1 MKYFGFCD
9 PSGGSSD
16 SMTLA
21 VARASI
27 LGKKAVLVGTWE
39 KKAPFNPD
47 IATEE
52 FAGIL
57 AGYRL
62 TTVVGDRYSAE
73 WVATRFRSHG
83 ITYAP
88 SQKTKSEIFLD
99 FLALVNSDRVRI
111 PANRR
116 LRAQLVSLERRVSRT
131 GRDAVDHP
139 RSCWPRSPAGN
150 FSSRPS
156 SRSTSRPRRERRG
169 SILKLEKIWTI
180 RFSNCRA
187 SGGRRSTRVRPE
199 GPSLRAG
206 RSPTAP
212 Q

>member
-139 RSCWPRSPAGN
+139 PAAHDDLANAVAGALVLAAKPGRKLFVPTVISFDESPAPGAPWVDPQAGKN
-150 FSSRPS
+150 LDDPFLELPG
-156 SRSTSRPRRERRG
+156 ERWT
-169 SILKLEKIWTI
+169 KI
-180 RFSNCRA
+180 N
-187 SGGRRSTRVRPE
+187 
-199 GPSLRAG
+199 
-206 RSPTAP
+206 
-212 Q
+212 